1 MVMEPQAPGP
11 VTSSSSSSSKIVT
24 DSPMNQ
30 LPSMDHSSMSMQS
43 TPAAVPSAPPSKAV
57 HQDPATGTASK
68 PNSHTLGC
76 EFVRQYYTMLN
87 KAPASVHR

>member
-11 VTSSSSSSSKIVT
+11 VTSNSSSSKIVT
-24 DSPMNQ
+24 ETPMTQ
-30 LPSMDHSSMSMQS
+30 LPSLDHSSMSMQS
-43 TPAAVPSAPPSKAV
+43 TPAAVPSAPPSKVV
-57 HQDPATGTASK
+57 HPDPATGTTAK

-87 KAPASVHR
+87 KAPGSVHR